1 MTNRNSES
9 RENLTQAKQAYLR
22 DHVPQ
27 DQYEDFGEFCESVAG
42 NIDIEAWSIEYV
54 RELVDRFKRS
64 EEEKEKNKKKHG
76 SFYIYQTG
84 NQNDIKHIAQK
95 VKDEQH
101 GQGEKQENHKNE
113 RAEVKGKA

>member
-1 MTNRNSES
+1 M
-9 RENLTQAKQAYLR
+9 
-22 DHVPQ
+22 
-27 DQYEDFGEFCESVAG
+27 AG

-64 EEEKEKNKKKHG
+64 EEEKEKNKKKTG
-76 SFYIYQTG
+76 SFHIYQTG

-113 RAEVKGKA
+113 REEVKGKAQEVRKVKEEKSALQVLDSIFENHPASEY